1 MSKSKFTSVINI
13 KSSFNTVVNNIQY
26 RQQLSIKALGDLM
39 SYITLILN
47 DYQTGNFTDIIKKYP
62 TSLLHTIGLNL
73 VKIKIDSTLLP
84 QYAIA
89 KQFSII
95 CVQSLEQYI
104 NQYILLLETQYKL
117 KNAEYYTDILFNT
130 DKLKEYIDGLKKK
143 MSLFPEVKQTLIVPA
158 KILPQYEIY
167 IERYGLPPSGIFDN
181 EKLNNIIENLW
192 L

>member
-13 KSSFNTVVNNIQY
+13 KTSFNNVVNSIQY
-26 RQQLSIKALGDLM
+26 KQQLSIKALGASM
-39 SYITLILN
+39 SQITVILN
-47 DYQTGNFTDIIKKYP
+47 TYQTGNFIDTIKLYP
-62 TSLLHTIGLNL
+62 TSVLHSIASTL
-73 VKIKIDSTLLP
+73 VKIKIDAKLLP
-84 QYAIA
+84 EYEIA

-117 KNAEYYTDILFNT
+117 KNAEHYTDILFNT

-167 IERYGLPPSGIFDN
+167 IKIYGLPPSGIFDS